1 MDDAAVARLLEAVSA
16 ATKAFEPPGHRE
28 MLQAVVDT
36 ARELFGAAACSIATV
51 DDKGLHLDYQVASGE
66 GAAAIVG
73 QRLPLGRGIAGWV
86 ASSGAAIAVDDVGQD
101 PRFARDVAER
111 TGYVPRAVLAA
122 PLEARDTVL
131 GVLTVLDR
139 RAPADAAEAQRD
151 MTLLGLL
158 ARQVAMSLEGVR
170 VFDDAANLLAA
181 ALGELGQGEVGD
193 ALAAAAVSA
202 KGSRRD
208 LAELAIAFGRLRAL
222 DADLASLATETV
234 ERFAV
239 IAANRQPW

>member
-1 MDDAAVARLLEAVSA
+1 
-16 ATKAFEPPGHRE
+16 
-28 MLQAVVDT
+28 
-36 ARELFGAAACSIATV
+36 
-51 DDKGLHLDYQVASGE
+51 
-66 GAAAIVG
+66 
-73 QRLPLGRGIAGWV
+73 
-86 ASSGAAIAVDDVGQD
+86 
-101 PRFARDVAER
+101 
-111 TGYVPRAVLAA
+111 
-122 PLEARDTVL
+122 
-131 GVLTVLDR
+131 
-139 RAPADAAEAQRD
+139 

-193 ALAAAAVSA
+193 ALAAAAASA
-202 KGSRRD
+202 KGNRRD